1 VSGAA
6 ALLCAVNGNLSV
18 QQLKSLLIFNGD
30 EIPAL
35 GSGRTLT
42 GRRLNVFNSVQAL
55 LSNDTTAPGT
65 VTNFRVVTQTAR
77 NIRLGWTDSGDDGA
91 VGRASLYDVSFT
103 DSKTGATVPLKKL
116 VPGTSGTDETLD
128 IKIPY
133 RHTKGTISLRELDNV
148 GNEGVPASLNVSVSF
163 SDGDPY
169 ATTLGFTGSLTT
181 GGTAIAGMNQDDA
194 YPAAPVT
201 LPFSFPFFG

>member
-1 VSGAA
+1 
-6 ALLCAVNGNLSV
+6 
-18 QQLKSLLIFNGD
+18 
-30 EIPAL
+30 
-35 GSGRTLT
+35 
-42 GRRLNVFNSVQAL
+42 
-55 LSNDTTAPGT
+55 
-65 VTNFRVVTQTAR
+65 
-77 NIRLGWTDSGDDGA
+77 
-91 VGRASLYDVSFT
+91 
-103 DSKTGATVPLKKL
+103 TGATVPLKKL

-201 LPFSFPFFG
+201 LPFSFPFFGQNYSSVLPSTNGNLFFEPAAAPRRPNGEADDVPSSVTDLARFKMIS